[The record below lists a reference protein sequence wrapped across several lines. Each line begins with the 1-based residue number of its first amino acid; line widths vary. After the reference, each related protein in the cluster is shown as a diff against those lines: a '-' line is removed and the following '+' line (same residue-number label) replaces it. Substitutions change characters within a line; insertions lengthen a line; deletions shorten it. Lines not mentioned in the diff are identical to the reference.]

1 MEHQAGEHRC
11 HITDDGANLGDR
23 VASAQ
28 ATEAHTKLVGPPTR
42 QVIPHDPRTQFSI
55 FTLDSQNHTV
65 RRQHPA
71 TDSRST
77 RMTAA
82 ETGPGLSTAN
92 KEEARRDGV

>member
-1 MEHQAGEHRC
+1 MLSLDIPQRNGS
-11 HITDDGANLGDR
+11 GDR
-23 VASAQ
+23 ASPRLTVDQ
-28 ATEAHTKLVGPPTR
+28 SELVGPPAR